1 MDLTEK
7 TLEKKYVYN
16 GKIMNVRCD
25 KVALPNGNTSFREIV
40 EHNGGVCIAPITED
54 NQLIFVRQFRY
65 AYGKVILELPAG
77 KLEKGE
83 DSFEAGK
90 RELEEETGM
99 VADNYYNL
107 GEFYP
112 SAGYTGEVIYL
123 YAANHLHE
131 THMHLDED
139 EFLEDVKIP
148 IDKAVEM
155 VMSGEICDGKTM
167 AIILKVNELMRRGGI
182 K

>member
-7 TLEKKYVYN
+7 TLEKNYVYN

-25 KVALPNGNTSFREIV
+25 KVSLPNGNTSFREII

-54 NQLIFVRQFRY
+54 NQLVFVRQFRY

-131 THMHLDED
+131 THMHLDDD

-148 IDKAVEM
+148 LDKAVEM
-155 VMSGEICDGKTM
+155 VMSGEICDGKSM
-167 AIILKVNELMRRGGI
+167 AIILKVNELMRKGEI